1 MSGGKVKRRRR
12 KLKVIGEARDGYDPK
27 KESDKW
33 WGGDG
38 EGSKGTSG
46 WQGGKYGAGAGKG
59 YGGKTSTYGAKSQ
72 KDNTSGTPSKD
83 KGKGSPGKGAPDKNA
98 PIQKKKP

>member
-27 KESDKW
+27 KDSDKW
-33 WGGDG
+33 WSSNG

-59 YGGKTSTYGAKSQ
+59 PGGKSYATSAKSQ
-72 KDNTSGTPSKD
+72 KDSTPTSGTPSK
-83 KGKGSPGKGAPDKNA
+83 GKGTPGKGAPDKNA
-98 PIQKKKP
+98 PVQKKP